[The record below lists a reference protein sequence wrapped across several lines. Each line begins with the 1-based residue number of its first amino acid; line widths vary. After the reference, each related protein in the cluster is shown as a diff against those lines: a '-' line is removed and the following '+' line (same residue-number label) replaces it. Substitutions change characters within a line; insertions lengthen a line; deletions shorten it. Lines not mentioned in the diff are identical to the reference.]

1 MWITQGWYENQ
12 WWRKAESASC
22 SSDIMESFIEQ
33 QRVVAISFYP
43 SATGEDEEA
52 YIHIVSS
59 LSLSLSPYITII
71 TPLGIYELLCTCNL
85 LLSFIAIQVV
95 WAR

>member
-1 MWITQGWYENQ
+1 
-12 WWRKAESASC
+12 
-22 SSDIMESFIEQ
+22 MESFIEQ

-43 SATGEDEEA
+43 SAIGEDEEA
-52 YIHIVSS
+52 YIHIVSSLS

-71 TPLGIYELLCTCNL
+71 TPLGIYELLRTCNL
-85 LLSFIAIQVV
+85 LLSFIAMQIV